1 MGMSS
6 VAHISRM
13 VRRHAGRAVHV
24 SAFAALIASGA
35 QAQIIPGAAPLIPA
49 FSPLKTQVE
58 QRPEETLA
66 PRPAQASP
74 APTNPAPTTPSPA
87 NNAAQATGDGAPA
100 AEPPKPKPAVKA
112 AAPAPVRETALPND
126 PAPSFSPETFFT
138 TPKALGRY
146 SEIAA
151 AGGWPQVVALAPGA
165 KSRDVQVLRQ
175 RLAIEGD
182 LDAALATGED
192 YDAGLAEAVKRF
204 QSRHGLKRNGIVAGA
219 TLKAMNVPVE
229 QRVRQL
235 EASSARLAASTFSF
249 GDRYI
254 VANLPSASVETVAN
268 GQVVRRYTAV
278 VGDVKH
284 PSPEVEAR
292 VGAINLNPT
301 WTVPTSIIRTEII
314 PKMRK
319 NPAYLSRSKIRIFDN
334 QGQEVDPARI
344 DWSTNNAVNYTL
356 RQDSG
361 STNSLGLIRIAMP
374 NRHAVYMH
382 DTPSKRH
389 FALDYRFHS
398 HGCVR
403 VEGVYDLA
411 AWILDGVNGGPNGKW
426 DREGIAQRIAAGA
439 REDIRIPKPVPVAW
453 VYLTGWASPDGRAH
467 FRNDV
472 YGLDAAPVGAQAKV
486 EQTIR

>member
-1 MGMSS
+1 MGMAS

-13 VRRHAGRAVHV
+13 IRHGAGRAAHV
-24 SAFAALIASGA
+24 AAFAALTATAA
-35 QAQIIPGAAPLIPA
+35 QAQIIPGAAPMVPA
-49 FSPLKTQVE
+49 FSPLKTQAE
-58 QRPEETLA
+58 AKPDEAA
-66 PRPAQASP
+66 PRAAPSSP
-74 APTNPAPTTPSPA
+74 LPPS
-87 NNAAQATGDGAPA
+87 NAAQANGDGAPA
-100 AEPPKPKPAVKA
+100 AEPPKPKPAVKV

-138 TPKALGRY
+138 TPKALARY
-146 SEIAA
+146 SDIAA

-165 KSRDVQVLRQ
+165 KGRDVQTLRQ
-175 RLAIEGD
+175 RLVVEGD
-182 LDAALATGED
+182 LDAAASAGES
-192 YDAGLAEAVKRF
+192 YDPDLTEAVKRF
-204 QSRHGLKRNGIVAGA
+204 QSRHGLKRNGVVAGA

-235 EASSARLAASTFSF
+235 EASSTRLAASNFSF

-254 VANLPSASVETVAN
+254 VANLPSASVEAVAN

-284 PSPEVEAR
+284 PSPEVEAK

-319 NPAYLSRSKIRIFDN
+319 DPAYLSRAKIRVFDN
-334 QGQEVDPARI
+334 QGQEVNPARI
-344 DWSTNNAVNYTL
+344 DWSTNQAVNYTL

-361 STNSLGLIRIAMP
+361 TANSLGLIRIAMP

-411 AWILDGVNGGPNGKW
+411 AWILEGVNGGKW
-426 DREGIAQRIAAGA
+426 DRDAITQKIAAGA

-472 YGLDAAPVGAQAKV
+472 YGLDAAPIGAQARAEPSV
-486 EQTIR
+486 R